1 MLSNLQIIL
10 VAGAA
15 LLFLVILYLFFRPLF
30 TRKLTQNSLDDSS
43 SMLFQ
48 EGVEQGTLG
57 FEDEAFQEQELI
69 ILNLVSM
76 DKSNFDMNQVLTLL
90 KNLDAKYVNG
100 FFSYRDLGG
109 REIYRIASGINPGL
123 LDSDTQ
129 THVLLMALD
138 LYQAIDPVKAFETML
153 ESASGISEKLHA
165 SICDSARA
173 PLSKQMIEHLKLELK
188 KLAILNPCEVFLRN
202 EQAKQEIHFYPRKN
216 TLS

>member
-30 TRKLTQNSLDDSS
+30 TRKLIQNSLDDSS

-57 FEDEAFQEQELI
+57 FEDEDKAFQEQELI

-76 DKSNFDMNQVLTLL
+76 DKSNFDMYQVLTLL
-90 KNLDAKYVNG
+90 KNLDTKYMNG
-100 FFSYRDLGG
+100 FFSHIDLDG
-109 REIYRIASGINPGL
+109 REVFRVASGINPGFL
-123 LDSDTQ
+123 ESDTK

-138 LYQAIDPVKAFETML
+138 LHQVSDPLKAFELML
-153 ESASGISEKLHA
+153 ETASSISEKLHA

-173 PLSKQMIEHLKLELK
+173 PLTKQMIEHLNSR
-188 KLAILNPCEVFLRN
+188 A
-202 EQAKQEIHFYPRKN
+202 QEINHLKSMKN
-216 TLS
+216 ISLK

>member
-30 TRKLTQNSLDDSS
+30 TRKLIQNSLDDSS

-57 FEDEAFQEQELI
+57 FEDEDEAFQEQELI

-76 DKSNFDMNQVLTLL
+76 DKSNFDMNQALTLL

-173 PLSKQMIEHLKLELK
+173 PLSKQMIEHLKSR
-188 KLAILNPCEVFLRN
+188 A
-202 EQAKQEIHFYPRKN
+202 QEISHLKSMRSISEK
-216 TLS
+216 

>member
-15 LLFLVILYLFFRPLF
+15 LLFLVILYLFFRPFF
-30 TRKLTQNSLDDSS
+30 TRKLIQNSLDDSS

-57 FEDEAFQEQELI
+57 FEDEDEAFQEQELI

-76 DKSNFDMNQVLTLL
+76 DKSNFDMNQVLKLL

-100 FFSYRDLGG
+100 FFSYRDLSG

-173 PLSKQMIEHLKLELK
+173 PLSKQMIEHLKSR
-188 KLAILNPCEVFLRN
+188 A
-202 EQAKQEIHFYPRKN
+202 QEISHLKSMRS
-216 TLS
+216 LSVK

>member
-1 MLSNLQIIL
+1 MPSNLQIIL
-10 VAGAA
+10 LAGAA
-15 LLFLVILYLFFRPLF
+15 LLFLVILYLFFRPFF
-30 TRKLTQNSLDDSS
+30 TRKLIQNSLDDSS

-57 FEDEAFQEQELI
+57 FEDEDEAFQEQELI

-100 FFSYRDLGG
+100 FFSYRDLSG

-173 PLSKQMIEHLKLELK
+173 PLSKQMIEHLKSR
-188 KLAILNPCEVFLRN
+188 A
-202 EQAKQEIHFYPRKN
+202 QEISHLK
-216 TLS
+216 SMQSISEK

>member
-30 TRKLTQNSLDDSS
+30 TRKLIQNSLDDSS

-48 EGVEQGTLG
+48 EGAEQGTLG
-57 FEDEAFQEQELI
+57 FEDEDEAFQEQELI

-100 FFSYRDLGG
+100 FFCFRDLGG

-173 PLSKQMIEHLKLELK
+173 PLSKQMIEHLKSR
-188 KLAILNPCEVFLRN
+188 A
-202 EQAKQEIHFYPRKN
+202 QEISHLKSMRSISEK
-216 TLS
+216 

>member
-1 MLSNLQIIL
+1 MLSNFQIFL
-10 VAGAA
+10 VAGATV
-15 LLFLVILYLFFRPLF
+15 LFLVILYLFFKPLF
-30 TRKLTQNSLDDSS
+30 TRKLIQNSLDDSS

-48 EGVEQGTLG
+48 EDVEQGTLG
-57 FEDEAFQEQELI
+57 FDDEGEAVQEQELI

-76 DKSNFDMNQVLTLL
+76 DGSNFDMNQVLTLL

-173 PLSKQMIEHLKLELK
+173 PLSKQMIEHLKSR
-188 KLAILNPCEVFLRN
+188 A
-202 EQAKQEIHFYPRKN
+202 QEISHLKSMRSISEK
-216 TLS
+216 

>member
-30 TRKLTQNSLDDSS
+30 TRKLIQNSLDDSS

-57 FEDEAFQEQELI
+57 FEDEDEVFQEQELI

-173 PLSKQMIEHLKLELK
+173 PLSKQMIEHLKSR
-188 KLAILNPCEVFLRN
+188 A
-202 EQAKQEIHFYPRKN
+202 QEISHLKSMRSISEK
-216 TLS
+216 

>member
-30 TRKLTQNSLDDSS
+30 TRKLIQNSLDDSS

-48 EGVEQGTLG
+48 EDVEQGTLG
-57 FEDEAFQEQELI
+57 FDDEGEAVQEQELI

-90 KNLDAKYVNG
+90 TNLDAKYVNG

-173 PLSKQMIEHLKLELK
+173 PLSKQMIEHLKSR
-188 KLAILNPCEVFLRN
+188 A
-202 EQAKQEIHFYPRKN
+202 QEISHLKSMRSISEK
-216 TLS
+216 

>member
-15 LLFLVILYLFFRPLF
+15 LLFLVILYLFFRPFF
-30 TRKLTQNSLDDSS
+30 TRKLIQNSLDDSS
-43 SMLFQ
+43 STLFQ

-57 FEDEAFQEQELI
+57 FEDEDEAFQEQELI

-100 FFSYRDLGG
+100 FFSYRDLSG

-173 PLSKQMIEHLKLELK
+173 PLSKQMIEHLKSR
-188 KLAILNPCEVFLRN
+188 A
-202 EQAKQEIHFYPRKN
+202 QEISHLKSMRSISEK
-216 TLS
+216 

>member
-10 VAGAA
+10 VAGAS

-30 TRKLTQNSLDDSS
+30 TRKLIQNSLDDSS

-57 FEDEAFQEQELI
+57 FEDEDKAFQEQELI

-76 DKSNFDMNQVLTLL
+76 DKSNFDMYQVLTLL
-90 KNLDAKYVNG
+90 KNLDTKYMNG
-100 FFSYRDLGG
+100 FFSHIDLDG
-109 REIYRIASGINPGL
+109 REVFRVASGINPGFL
-123 LDSDTQ
+123 ESDTK

-138 LYQAIDPVKAFETML
+138 LHQVSDPLKAFELML
-153 ESASGISEKLHA
+153 ETASSISEKLHA

-173 PLSKQMIEHLKLELK
+173 PLTKQMIEHLNSR
-188 KLAILNPCEVFLRN
+188 A
-202 EQAKQEIHFYPRKN
+202 QEINHLKSMKN
-216 TLS
+216 ISLK

>member
-1 MLSNLQIIL
+1 MPSNLQIIL

-15 LLFLVILYLFFRPLF
+15 LYFLVILYLFFKPLF
-30 TRKLTQNSLDDSS
+30 TRKLIQNSLDDSS

-48 EGVEQGTLG
+48 EDVEQGTLG
-57 FEDEAFQEQELI
+57 FDDEGEAVQEQELI

-109 REIYRIASGINPGL
+109 NEIYRIASGINPGL

-173 PLSKQMIEHLKLELK
+173 PLSKQMIEHLKSR
-188 KLAILNPCEVFLRN
+188 A
-202 EQAKQEIHFYPRKN
+202 QEISHLKSMRSISEK
-216 TLS
+216 